1 MSVCQSKQVMKEE
14 KTYKFDERE
23 PRRPF
28 TVPEGYF
35 ENLTQNIMAALPEQE
50 SIYSTSIKVTP
61 WMRIRPYLYAAA
73 AFAGIFFC
81 IKAAVG
87 ITSRNSQTQLAQAQ
101 ETTIYSDEYIDSFL
115 ETAMIDDWTLYYTL
129 VESN

>member
-1 MSVCQSKQVMKEE
+1 MEKERL
-14 KTYKFDERE
+14 YKIDERQA
-23 PRRPF
+23 RRPF

-35 ENLTQNIMAALPEQE
+35 DNLTQNIMAALPEQE
-50 SIYSTSIKVTP
+50 SIYSTKITVTP

-87 ITSRNSQTQLAQAQ
+87 INSRNNTVDVAQIE

-115 ETAMIDDWTLYYTL
+115 ETAMIDDYTLYYTF

>member
-1 MSVCQSKQVMKEE
+1 MKKE
-14 KTYKFDERE
+14 KTYKLDERI

-35 ENLTQNIMAALPEQE
+35 ENLTQDIMATLPEQE
-50 SIYSTSIKVTP
+50 SIYSTRITVTP

-73 AFAGIFFC
+73 AFAGIFLC
-81 IKAAVG
+81 IKGAIG
-87 ITSRNSQTQLAQAQ
+87 IGSRNNAAEVAQTE

-115 ETAMIDDWTLYYTL
+115 ETAMIDDFTIYYTL
-129 VESN
+129 VDAN

>member
-1 MSVCQSKQVMKEE
+1 MEKERL
-14 KTYKFDERE
+14 YKIDERE
-23 PRRPF
+23 ARRPF

-35 ENLTQNIMAALPEQE
+35 ENLTQNIMASLPEQE
-50 SIYSTSIKVTP
+50 SLYSTKIIVTP

-87 ITSRNSQTQLAQAQ
+87 ISTRNNAEMAQTE

-115 ETAMIDDWTLYYTL
+115 ETAMIDDYTLYYTL
-129 VESN
+129 VDAN

>member
-1 MSVCQSKQVMKEE
+1 ME
-14 KTYKFDERE
+14 KKKDIRIDELE

-35 ENLTQNIMAALPEQE
+35 EILTQDIMAALPEQE
-50 SIYSTSIKVTP
+50 SLYSTRIIVTP
-61 WMRIRPYLYAAA
+61 WMRIRTYLYAAA

-87 ITSRNSQTQLAQAQ
+87 ITSSNNMTEISEAQ

-129 VESN
+129 VDAF

>member
-1 MSVCQSKQVMKEE
+1 MKKERI
-14 KTYKFDERE
+14 YNFDERE

-35 ENLTQNIMAALPEQE
+35 ENLTQDIMAALPEHE
-50 SIYSTSIKVTP
+50 SIYSSKITVTP

-81 IKAAVG
+81 IKVAVG
-87 ITSRNSQTQLAQAQ
+87 ISSRNNASEMAQTE

-115 ETAMIDDWTLYYTL
+115 ETAMIDDFTLYYTF
-129 VESN
+129 VNAN

>member
-1 MSVCQSKQVMKEE
+1 MKKERI
-14 KTYKFDERE
+14 YKLDENE

-35 ENLTQNIMAALPEQE
+35 DNLTQNFMAALPEQE
-50 SIYSTSIKVTP
+50 SVYSTSIKVTP

-81 IKAAVG
+81 IKAALG
-87 ITSRNSQTQLAQAQ
+87 ITSRNNAVKMAQIE

-115 ETAMIDDWTLYYTL
+115 ETAMIDDYTLYYTL
-129 VESN
+129 VDAN

>member
-1 MSVCQSKQVMKEE
+1 MEKE
-14 KTYKFDERE
+14 KLYKIDERE
-23 PRRPF
+23 VRRPF

-35 ENLTQNIMAALPEQE
+35 ENLTQNIMASLPEQE
-50 SIYSTSIKVTP
+50 SIYSTKIVVTP

-87 ITSRNSQTQLAQAQ
+87 INSRNNALEVAQE

-115 ETAMIDDWTLYYTL
+115 ETAMIDDYTLYYTL
-129 VESN
+129 VDAN

>member
-1 MSVCQSKQVMKEE
+1 MK
-14 KTYKFDERE
+14 KGIKYNLDERE

-35 ENLTQNIMAALPEQE
+35 ENLTHSIMASLPEQE
-50 SIYSTSIKVTP
+50 SVWSSTITVTP

-73 AFAGIFFC
+73 AFMGIYFC

-87 ITSRNSQTQLAQAQ
+87 ITTRDNTQMADIEQ
-101 ETTIYSDEYIDSFL
+101 TTIYSDEYIDSFL
-115 ETAMIDDWTLYYTL
+115 ETAMIDDYTLYSSL
-129 VESN
+129 VETVY

>member
-1 MSVCQSKQVMKEE
+1 MNKEV
-14 KTYKFDERE
+14 KYKINERE
-23 PRRPF
+23 PHRPF
-28 TVPEGYF
+28 SVPEGYF

-50 SIYSTSIKVTP
+50 PLYSTSIVVTP
-61 WMRIRPYLYAAA
+61 WMRIRPYLYSAA

-87 ITSRNSQTQLAQAQ
+87 ISSRNNAADMAQIE

-115 ETAMIDDWTLYYTL
+115 ETAMIDDFTLYYTF
-129 VESN
+129 VDAN

>member
-1 MSVCQSKQVMKEE
+1 MEKERL
-14 KTYKFDERE
+14 YRIDEHE

-35 ENLTQNIMAALPEQE
+35 ENLTQNIMASLPEQE
-50 SIYSTSIKVTP
+50 SIYSTKIIVTP

-73 AFAGIFFC
+73 AFVGIFFC
-81 IKAAVG
+81 IRAAVG
-87 ITSRNSQTQLAQAQ
+87 INSRNNEVQVAQTE

-115 ETAMIDDWTLYYTL
+115 ETAMIDDYVLYYTL
-129 VESN
+129 VDAN

>member
-1 MSVCQSKQVMKEE
+1 MK
-14 KTYKFDERE
+14 KVRIYKIDEHE
-23 PRRPF
+23 ARRPF

-35 ENLTQNIMAALPEQE
+35 ENLTQNIMASLPEQD
-50 SIYSTSIKVTP
+50 SIYSTKIIVTP
-61 WMRIRPYLYAAA
+61 WMRIKPYLYAAA

-87 ITSRNSQTQLAQAQ
+87 ISSRHNAVQMAKSE

-115 ETAMIDDWTLYYTL
+115 ETAMIDDYTLYYTL
-129 VESN
+129 VDSN

>member
-1 MSVCQSKQVMKEE
+1 MK
-14 KTYKFDERE
+14 KGIKYNFDERE

-35 ENLTQNIMAALPEQE
+35 ENLTGRIMASLPEQE
-50 SIYSTSIKVTP
+50 SVWSTTITVTP

-73 AFAGIFFC
+73 AFMGFFFC

-87 ITSRNSQTQLAQAQ
+87 ITSSENAQMADIQ

-115 ETAMIDDWTLYYTL
+115 ETAMIDDYTLYSSL
-129 VESN
+129 VETVY

>member
-1 MSVCQSKQVMKEE
+1 MNKEV
-14 KTYKFDERE
+14 KYKIDERE

-28 TVPEGYF
+28 SVPEGYF

-50 SIYSTSIKVTP
+50 PLYSTSIVVTP
-61 WMRIRPYLYAAA
+61 WMRIRPYLYSAA

-87 ITSRNSQTQLAQAQ
+87 ISSTNNQAGMTQTQ

-115 ETAMIDDWTLYYTL
+115 ETAMIDDCTLYYTL

>member
-1 MSVCQSKQVMKEE
+1 MEKE
-14 KTYKFDERE
+14 KIYKIDERE
-23 PRRPF
+23 VRRPF

-35 ENLTQNIMAALPEQE
+35 ENLTQNIMASLPEQE
-50 SIYSTSIKVTP
+50 SIYSTNIVVTP

-87 ITSRNSQTQLAQAQ
+87 INSRNNALEVAQE

-115 ETAMIDDWTLYYTL
+115 ETAMIDDYTLYYTL
-129 VESN
+129 VDAN

>member
-1 MSVCQSKQVMKEE
+1 ME
-14 KTYKFDERE
+14 KKKNIRFDELE

-35 ENLTQNIMAALPEQE
+35 ENLTQDIMAALPEQE
-50 SIYSTSIKVTP
+50 SLYSTRITVTP

-87 ITSRNSQTQLAQAQ
+87 ISARNNAAQVAQTE
-101 ETTIYSDEYIDSFL
+101 ETIIYSDEYIDSFL
-115 ETAMIDDWTLYYTL
+115 ETAMIDDCTLYYTL
-129 VESN
+129 VDAN

>member
-1 MSVCQSKQVMKEE
+1 MKKEII
-14 KTYKFDERE
+14 YNFDERE

-35 ENLTQNIMAALPEQE
+35 ENLTQNIMDALPQQE
-50 SIYSTSIKVTP
+50 SIYSTTITVTP

-73 AFAGIFFC
+73 AFVGIFFC

-87 ITSRNSQTQLAQAQ
+87 ISTRNNASEMAQTE

-115 ETAMIDDWTLYYTL
+115 ETAMMNDYTLYYTL
-129 VESN
+129 VEPGN

>member
-1 MSVCQSKQVMKEE
+1 MEKERI
-14 KTYKFDERE
+14 YKIDEHE

-28 TVPEGYF
+28 SVPEGYF
-35 ENLTQNIMAALPEQE
+35 ENLTQNIMAALPKQE
-50 SIYSTSIKVTP
+50 SVYSTGITVTP

-87 ITSRNSQTQLAQAQ
+87 ISSRNNAAQVAETE

-115 ETAMIDDWTLYYTL
+115 ETAMIDDCTLYYTL
-129 VESN
+129 VDAY

>member
-1 MSVCQSKQVMKEE
+1 MEKERL
-14 KTYKFDERE
+14 YKIDERE
-23 PRRPF
+23 ARRPF

-35 ENLTQNIMAALPEQE
+35 DNLTQNIMASLPEQE
-50 SIYSTSIKVTP
+50 SLYSTKIIVTP

-87 ITSRNSQTQLAQAQ
+87 ISTRNNAEIAQTE

-115 ETAMIDDWTLYYTL
+115 ETAMIDDYTLYYTL
-129 VESN
+129 VDAN

>member
-1 MSVCQSKQVMKEE
+1 MKKESL
-14 KTYKFDERE
+14 YKIDERQA
-23 PRRPF
+23 RRPF

-35 ENLTQNIMAALPEQE
+35 DNLTQNIMAALPEQE
-50 SIYSTSIKVTP
+50 SVYSTKITVTP

-87 ITSRNSQTQLAQAQ
+87 INSRNNSAQLAITE

-115 ETAMIDDWTLYYTL
+115 ETAMIDDYVLYYTL
-129 VESN
+129 VDAN

>member
-1 MSVCQSKQVMKEE
+1 MNKEV
-14 KTYKFDERE
+14 KYKIDERE

-28 TVPEGYF
+28 SVPEGYF

-50 SIYSTSIKVTP
+50 PLYSTSIVVTP
-61 WMRIRPYLYAAA
+61 WMRIRPYLYSAA

-87 ITSRNSQTQLAQAQ
+87 INSRNNASEVAQTQ

-115 ETAMIDDWTLYYTL
+115 ETAMIDDYTLYYTL
-129 VESN
+129 VDAN

>member
-1 MSVCQSKQVMKEE
+1 MERE
-14 KTYKFDERE
+14 RLYKIDERE

-28 TVPEGYF
+28 RVPEGYF
-35 ENLTQNIMAALPEQE
+35 DNLTQDIMAALPQQE
-50 SIYSTSIKVTP
+50 SIYSTTIKVTP
-61 WMRIRPYLYAAA
+61 WMRIRPYIYAAA

-81 IKAAVG
+81 IKAAIG
-87 ITSRNSQTQLAQAQ
+87 INSRNNNAEIAQTE

-115 ETAMIDDWTLYYTL
+115 ETAMIDDYTLYYTF